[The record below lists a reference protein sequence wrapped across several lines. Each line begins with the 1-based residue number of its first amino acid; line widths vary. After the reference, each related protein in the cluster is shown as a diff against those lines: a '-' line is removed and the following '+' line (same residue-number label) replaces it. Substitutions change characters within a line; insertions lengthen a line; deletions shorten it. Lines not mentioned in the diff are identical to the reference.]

1 VQERQQDQ
9 PPPDYR
15 PTGNFL
21 KDFVNFC
28 SGTEIPSIFA
38 MWCGIS
44 GISAALGRR
53 CYIDMGTYSVYPNFY
68 ILLVAGSGR
77 NRKSTSI
84 KQIEKVIKQLQ
95 PIPNL
100 ISQSITPQGL
110 IDAIKVT
117 EVNDSKHLLR
127 ETCTGFVIIEELA
140 TFLNRKSYEAGLG
153 SLLIPL
159 FDCTD
164 HYEYKTVSRGAET
177 ITNACLGLL
186 AASTVDWI
194 RNAIPED
201 AIGGGLTSRFI
212 FVYVEEPP
220 APVARTAFPPEK
232 KALQEHLTRQLNQIQ
247 TIDGEFSLT
256 EEAWLYY
263 DAKYKE
269 FIMLVNSM
277 TTGHL
282 LVMLAVAMS
291 TYLNWRWSYQR
302 HARLTASLQR
312 QIWKERS

>member
-1 VQERQQDQ
+1 MTNEP

-127 ETCTGFVIIEELA
+127 ETCTGLSSLKNLRRSLIENLTKLDWEVSLYHCSTARIITNTKPSAAEQKRLQTLASDCLLLLQSIGFEMQSLRTLLEEDSHPASSLS
-140 TFLNRKSYEAGLG
+140 TLK
-153 SLLIPL
+153 SLL
-159 FDCTD
+159 
-164 HYEYKTVSRGAET
+164 
-177 ITNACLGLL
+177 
-186 AASTVDWI
+186 
-194 RNAIPED
+194 
-201 AIGGGLTSRFI
+201 
-212 FVYVEEPP
+212 PP
-220 APVARTAFPPEK
+220 
-232 KALQEHLTRQLNQIQ
+232 LQEQP
-247 TIDGEFSLT
+247 SLQKRKRSKSI
-256 EEAWLYY
+256 LRGSSI
-263 DAKYKE
+263 KSKR
-269 FIMLVNSM
+269 S
-277 TTGHL
+277 
-282 LVMLAVAMS
+282 
-291 TYLNWRWSYQR
+291 
-302 HARLTASLQR
+302 TASSR
-312 QIWKERS
+312 